1 MEKNTINTPVL
12 PFDIEKIMIHFL
24 SGGVSLMK
32 SKRKTIVILI
42 LLLLLFGSAIYLYY
56 HSHQKP
62 KIPDNLIEDDNADNW
77 KGDKDLYNPQSEV
90 PMIDIPGITSL
101 VFQPDTTNQ
110 KVNFY
115 NPETNDCM
123 FRMTLNVDGKQ
134 YWQSGYCAPGKGYY
148 DIELTEP
155 LESGTYSAYLLVEC
169 FKEDG
174 TRLNGANVEFELQ
187 VR

>member
-1 MEKNTINTPVL
+1 M
-12 PFDIEKIMIHFL
+12 
-24 SGGVSLMK
+24 
-32 SKRKTIVILI
+32 KRKHILI
-42 LLLLLFGSAIYLYY
+42 LLLLLLLIGSAAIFLYY
-56 HSHQKP
+56 HQQPDNK
-62 KIPDNLIEDDNADNW
+62 PDNLIYDESADNW
-77 KGDKDLYNPQSEV
+77 QGDQELYKPQSEV
-90 PMIDIPGITSL
+90 PMIKIPGITSL
-101 VFQPDTTNQ
+101 VFAPDTTSQ

-115 NPETNDCM
+115 NPEENDCL

-155 LESGTYSAYLLVEC
+155 LETGTYSAYLLVEC

-174 TRLNGANVEFELQ
+174 TRLNGANVEFDLQ